1 MLTTTLDYGLAKEV
15 YRLHLTD
22 AGNAEA
28 FAKVYGDRLRYV
40 HGIGWHIW
48 STDYWQPDETKETM
62 RLVKELSKHRQM
74 AISRFETD
82 PEKKIDN
89 LRTALKLEQTP
100 GAKHCLEFAQSLPPF
115 SCSHKELDKN
125 SEPLACLNGTLYP
138 QFNFLADADQND
150 LITKCAAVAYKDTAQ
165 APRWLKFLDE
175 VFTDQ
180 KGNAPDPDLIAYIQ
194 KALGYCL
201 TGYTN
206 ERCLFVCH
214 GEGAN
219 GKSTFIN
226 IIDYI
231 LGSYAATIAFGN
243 LTERGGEK
251 TGHDLAGLRGVRFV
265 AAIETNEQSYL
276 DEAKLKRLTGGEEP
290 ISVRFLYGKY
300 FRYVPTYKIWMACNH
315 KPRIRG
321 TDEAIWDRIKLIP
334 FNSRFSKGSRNTDKE
349 LLGKL
354 KAEAEGI
361 LAWMVQ
367 GCIKWNE
374 EGLGDCNAVKSSTY
388 TYRIGEDYFQEFLD
402 QNINRS
408 PGAFTPSEDIW
419 IRHNQWARRNG
430 YPDIINTNRLG
441 IAMSN
446 KGYKSVQQSV
456 QGKIKRGYPDIK
468 LI

>member
-15 YRLHLTD
+15 YQLHLTD

-48 STDYWQPDETKETM
+48 NENYWQPDETKETM

-74 AISRFETD
+74 AITRFETNPQD
-82 PEKKIDN
+82 KLDK

-115 SCSHKELDKN
+115 SCSPDALDKDQAC
-125 SEPLACLNGTLYP
+125 LACLNGTLYP
-138 QFNFLADADQND
+138 QFGFLAASDQND
-150 LITKCAAVAYKDTAQ
+150 MITKRLSVAYKETTK
-165 APRWLKFLDE
+165 APRWLRFLDE
-175 VFTDQ
+175 VFTNQ
-180 KGNAPDPDLIAYIQ
+180 SGAPDSDLIAYIQ

-201 TGYTN
+201 MGYTN

-226 IIDYI
+226 AIDYI
-231 LGSYAATIAFGN
+231 MGSYAATIAFGN
-243 LTERGGEK
+243 LADSGGER
-251 TGHDLAGLRGVRFV
+251 TGHDLAGLRGVRLLV
-265 AAIETNEQSYL
+265 AIETNQQSYL
-276 DEAKLKRLTGGEEP
+276 DEAKVKRLTGGDEP
-290 ISVRFLYGKY
+290 ISVRFLYGQY
-300 FRYVPTYKIWMACNH
+300 FRYVPTYKIWLACNH

-334 FNSRFSKGSRNTDKE
+334 FNSRFSKGSPNTDKE

-354 KAEAEGI
+354 KTEAEGI
-361 LAWMVQ
+361 LAWMVE
-367 GCIKWNE
+367 GCMKWTG
-374 EGLGDCNAVKSSTY
+374 EGLGDCTTVKDATHS
-388 TYRIGEDYFQEFLD
+388 YRTGEDYFQEFLD
-402 QNINRS
+402 ENIKQS

-419 IRHNQWARRNG
+419 LRHNQWARKNG
-430 YPDIINTNRLG
+430 YPEIINTNRLG
-441 IAMSN
+441 IAMGS

-456 QGKIKRGYPDIK
+456 QGKLKRGYPDIK
-468 LI
+468 LT

>member
-1 MLTTTLDYGLAKEV
+1 MVTITLNYRLAEEV

-28 FAKVYGDRLRYV
+28 FAKVYGHRLRYV

-48 STDYWQPDETKETM
+48 NENYWQPDETKEIM

-74 AISRFETD
+74 AITQFETNAKNKLD
-82 PEKKIDN
+82 K

-100 GAKHCLEFAQSLPPF
+100 GAKHCLEFAQSLQPF
-115 SCSHKELDKN
+115 SCSPNELDRGPA
-125 SEPLACLNGTLYP
+125 SLACRDGTLYP
-138 QFNFLADADQND
+138 EVGLLVDSIQND
-150 LITKCAAVAYKDTAQ
+150 MITKYVAIAYKDTAK

-175 VFTDQ
+175 VFTNQNGD
-180 KGNAPDPDLIAYIQ
+180 PDSDLIAYIQ

-226 IIDYI
+226 TIDYI
-231 LGSYAATIAFGN
+231 MGSYAATIAFGN
-243 LTERGGEK
+243 LADSGGER
-251 TGHDLAGLRGVRFV
+251 TGHDLAGLRGVRFL
-265 AAIETNEQSYL
+265 AAIETNQQSYL
-276 DEAKLKRLTGGEEP
+276 DEAKVKRLTGGDEP

-300 FRYVPTYKIWMACNH
+300 FRYVPTYKIWLGCNH

-334 FNSRFSKGSRNTDKE
+334 FNSRFSKGSPNTDKE
-349 LLGKL
+349 LLEKL

-367 GCIKWNE
+367 GCMKWTN
-374 EGLGDCNAVKSSTY
+374 EGLGDCKTVKDATHS
-388 TYRIGEDYFQEFLD
+388 YRIGEDYFQEFLD
-402 QNINRS
+402 ENIRQS
-408 PGAFTPSEDIW
+408 LGAFTPSEDIW
-419 IRHNQWARRNG
+419 RRQNQWARRNG
-430 YPDIINTNRLG
+430 YPELVNTNRLG
-441 IAMSN
+441 MAMAN

-456 QGKIKRGYPDIK
+456 QGKLKRGYRDIK
-468 LI
+468 LA

>member
-1 MLTTTLDYGLAKEV
+1 MLITTLDYGLAEEI

-28 FAKVYGDRLRYV
+28 FAKIYDDRLRYI

-48 STDYWQPDETKETM
+48 HENYWQPDETKETM
-62 RLVKELSKHRQM
+62 RLVEELSNHRQM
-74 AISRFETD
+74 AITRFETD
-82 PEKKIDN
+82 PQDKIDK
-89 LRTALKLEQTP
+89 LRTALRLEQTF
-100 GAKHCLEFAQSLPPF
+100 GAKSCLEFAQSLTPF
-115 SCSHKELDKN
+115 SCSADELDRH
-125 SEPLACLNGTLYP
+125 PLALACRNGTLYP
-138 QFNFLADADQND
+138 EFGFLGDSDQND
-150 LITKCAAVAYKDTAQ
+150 LITKCVTVAYQETAR

-180 KGNAPDPDLIAYIQ
+180 NGRPDPGLIAYIQ

-226 IIDYI
+226 TIDYI
-231 LGSYAATIAFGN
+231 MGSYAATIAFGN
-243 LTERGGEK
+243 LTDNSGER
-251 TGHDLAGLRGVRFV
+251 TGHDLAGLRGVRFLT
-265 AAIETNEQSYL
+265 AIETNQQAHL
-276 DEAKLKRLTGGEEP
+276 DEAKIKRLTGGEEP

-300 FRYVPTYKIWMACNH
+300 FRYVPTYKIWLACNH

-321 TDEAIWDRIKLIP
+321 TDQAIWDRIKLIP
-334 FNSRFSKGSRNTDKE
+334 FNSRFDKASPNTDKE
-349 LLGKL
+349 LFQKL
-354 KAEAEGI
+354 KAEVEGI

-367 GCIKWNE
+367 GCMKWST
-374 EGLGDCNAVKSSTY
+374 EGLQDCQTVKDSTHS
-388 TYRIGEDYFQEFLD
+388 YRIGEDYFQEFLD
-402 QNINRS
+402 QNIEPS

-419 IRHNQWARRNG
+419 SRHNQWAPRNG
-430 YPDIINTNRLG
+430 YLKIANTNRLG
-441 IAMSN
+441 IAMAN
-446 KGYKSVQQSV
+446 KGYKSAQRSV
-456 QGKIKRGYPDIK
+456 QGKPKRGYPNIK